1 MATERHQG
9 APSGMPHEW
18 GLASPGRWIIA
29 CVLVQGSFSGLVWLE
44 TGSGSPLVEMM
55 ASLALGLGFLVVER
69 THSRPSWAYIL
80 ASSIFLL
87 VALPLL
93 RELASATSPWIGAVP
108 VLGVLAASFFV
119 EWLVALMAWR
129 GHWYRQG
136 GYPTDVAI
144 VDLEAGHCYSQG
156 SSGNLAPGESPR
168 DRRLS
173 CLLYLLP
180 LGPAIGLLLYR
191 AGFASI
197 VVPVLVFSL
206 IALFVALSG
215 KLASL
220 AILLFEVERKT
231 GVRLRFYWAPP
242 LSKRPRGIPPQIHGA

>member
-1 MATERHQG
+1 MATEGHQS
-9 APSGMPHEW
+9 ASSRMPHEW
-18 GLASPGRWIIA
+18 FLASAGRWILA
-29 CVLVQGSFSGLVWLE
+29 YLLVQVLWSGMVWLVS
-44 TGSGSPLVEMM
+44 GSGNPLVEIM
-55 ASLALGLGFLVVER
+55 ASLALSLGFLIVER

-80 ASSIFLL
+80 ASTMAAFLA
-87 VALPLL
+87 VTLL
-93 RELASATSPWIGAVP
+93 RGLGAAAESWAGTAP
-108 VLGVLAASFFV
+108 VLEVLAASFFV

-220 AILLFEVERKT
+220 AILLFEVERNT

-242 LSKRPRGIPPQIHGA
+242 VSKRPRSIPPQIHGA